1 MTKTKIFN
9 GRKVKIRELSQ
20 KDLKRAKDFLDYINS
35 LVDEEV
41 KISINKKL
49 TLKEE
54 KDWLQDTL
62 KK

>member
-1 MTKTKIFN
+1 MAAGLGFEP
-9 GRKVKIRELSQ
+9 R
-20 KDLKRAKDFLDYINS
+20 LDGPEPSVLPLDDPANYINS